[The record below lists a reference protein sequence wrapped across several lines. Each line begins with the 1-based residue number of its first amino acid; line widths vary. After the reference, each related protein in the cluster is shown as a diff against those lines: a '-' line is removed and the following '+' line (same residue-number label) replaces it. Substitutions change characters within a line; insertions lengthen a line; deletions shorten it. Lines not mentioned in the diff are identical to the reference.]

1 MLTVKAPIELKCSA
15 GIVPSYEGFVRR
27 ITGNYE
33 MMSTTV
39 TGEDLLHL
47 VTEPP
52 EVFFAEGSVST
63 IINQTN
69 INQNQENKLEILNQL
84 LNRITVDS
92 GLHMTYQDRV
102 YITDMLQKL
111 GIKNVQQFMHQVT
124 QLKEETENTTE
135 LIDHYWN
142 HMEQLQKLIRNYKEN
157 REEKTESSEY
167 RQEENI
173 LHLHQDIMNRLQTG
187 SIYQI
192 VSNFKQSQS
201 VSTEYISGDEL
212 RSAEYYRITRNILLN
227 TLENEAKGENLPLEY
242 RHENYYEEILPITE
256 EITEEKIT
264 NQIAAAVLLQLADN
278 IYQNRHES
286 IDRKGDSWYNMS
298 NAFYRSAENT
308 MNRLHRNYVE
318 QYYRND
324 RAGDYL
330 VNLNENYRQE
340 LALLDRIVTI
350 QETVDERER
359 STPGQT
365 TVKLENLQQYQEEE
379 NYQNLTDHRVY
390 REGDRHYL
398 RQTGDTTEERN
409 YRQEFSNEELYLNRE
424 QNSFENTDIDVRQEQ
439 QDVILEQL
447 EEFHRHNVENRNKY
461 YQTLEQ
467 LKKQQE
473 KPGKTPDLQRMRREG
488 LLALEHPQEMLQQLK
503 EEGTEQ
509 QEQAARLRQQE
520 LALLPEET
528 QRIYEVL
535 EQYLQTP
542 ERLRQAEVATNCDI
556 GRLMRDIELVERE
569 SREQIQ
575 TEIHTDRQRNSST
588 ETVERSWL
596 ETPPM
601 ELHYQEET
609 GGDDAEAAPEGRPA
623 EPAGA
628 REIVERQLREQELLN
643 THTDRQVGSRT
654 ETIEQNWLERPAAE
668 LYDGE
673 EATGGSGR
681 TTPQSRTA
689 DVARNREIVER
700 QLREQELI
708 HNRTDRTLQDI
719 SETVVERWEENSRR
733 EPAQSRVT
741 EEDSRDRVTLV
752 HKQQTENEIT
762 EEIMEQLLN
771 QNRVLENQTKVMEEV
786 TQNSRTVERRV
797 TNQTT
802 HEVTQQTE
810 NLTEMI
816 SRGVQGR
823 IGEITDQVYNR
834 LEKRLQNERRRRG
847 I

>member
-1 MLTVKAPIELKCSA
+1 MLKVKAPIELKCRA
-15 GIVPSYEGFVRR
+15 GIVPSYEGFARR

-33 MMSTTV
+33 MMTSAV

-63 IINQTN
+63 VIHQTN
-69 INQNQENKLEILNQL
+69 IQHNQENKLEILNQL

-92 GLHMTYQDRV
+92 GLHITYQDRV

-111 GIKNVQQFMHQVT
+111 GVKNVQQFMHQVT
-124 QLKEETENTTE
+124 QLKEETKNQTE
-135 LIDHYWN
+135 LIDYYWN
-142 HMEQLQKLIRNYKEN
+142 HMEQLRRLVQNYKEN
-157 REEKTESSEY
+157 REEKTENSEY
-167 RQEENI
+167 QQEENI

-192 VSNFKQSQS
+192 ISNFNHNPASWA
-201 VSTEYISGDEL
+201 EYISGDEL

-242 RHENYYEEILPITE
+242 RHENYYEEVLPLTE
-256 EITEEKIT
+256 EITEQKIT

-286 IDRKGDSWYNMS
+286 VDRKGDTWYTVS

-308 MNRLHRNYVE
+308 MNRLHRNLVE
-318 QYYRND
+318 QYYRSD

-330 VNLNENYRQE
+330 IHLNEDYRQE

-350 QETVDERER
+350 QETVDAQ
-359 STPGQT
+359 GQILPAQLA
-365 TVKLENLQQYQEEE
+365 VQLENLQQHQREE
-379 NYQNLTDHRVY
+379 NYQNLTENRSY
-390 REGDRHYL
+390 REGDRYSL
-398 RQTGDTTEERN
+398 NRTDNTTEIRN
-409 YRQEFSNEELYLNRE
+409 YPQNFSNEEQYLDRE
-424 QNSFENTDIDVRQEQ
+424 QNTFENTDITMRQEQ
-439 QDVILEQL
+439 QEVTLEQL

-461 YQTLEQ
+461 YQRLEQ
-467 LKKQQE
+467 LKSLQE
-473 KPGKTPDLQRMRREG
+473 KPGKTPDLQRMRKEG

-503 EEGTEQ
+503 EEGREQ
-509 QEQAARLRQQE
+509 QEQAERLKQQE

-542 ERLRQAEVATNCDI
+542 ERYRNAEAATNRNI
-556 GRLMRDIELVERE
+556 GRLMRDIELVKQE

-575 TEIHTDRQRNSST
+575 RDVHTDIQRESRS
-588 ETVERSWL
+588 ETF
-596 ETPPM
+596 
-601 ELHYQEET
+601 
-609 GGDDAEAAPEGRPA
+609 
-623 EPAGA
+623 
-628 REIVERQLREQELLN
+628 
-643 THTDRQVGSRT
+643 
-654 ETIEQNWLERPAAE
+654 EQNWLERPPVE
-668 LYDGE
+668 LYYGTEETGDGGKT
-673 EATGGSGR
+673 ATQGR
-681 TTPQSRTA
+681 IAGPASEQ
-689 DVARNREIVER
+689 EIVER
-700 QLREQELI
+700 QLHEQELI
-708 HNRTDRTLQDI
+708 HSSTDKTLRDI
-719 SETVVERWEENSRR
+719 SEMVVERWQENLRR
-733 EPAQSRVT
+733 EPGQSTTAQ
-741 EEDSRDRVTLV
+741 EERRNQITLV

-786 TQNSRTVERRV
+786 TQNSRTVEHHI

-802 HEVTQQTE
+802 HEITEQTE

-816 SRGVQGR
+816 NRGVQGR
-823 IGEITDQVYNR
+823 IGDITDQVYSR

>member
-1 MLTVKAPIELKCSA
+1 MLTVKAPIELKCRA

-33 MMSTTV
+33 MMSAAV

-124 QLKEETENTTE
+124 QLKEETKNTTE
-135 LIDHYWN
+135 LIDYYWN
-142 HMEQLQKLIRNYKEN
+142 HMEQLQILIQNYKES
-157 REEKTESSEY
+157 REEKTENSEY
-167 RQEENI
+167 QQEDNI

-192 VSNFKQSQS
+192 VSNFNHNQSAMA
-201 VSTEYISGDEL
+201 EYISGDEL

-227 TLENEAKGENLPLEY
+227 TLENEAKGEKLPLEY
-242 RHENYYEEILPITE
+242 RHENYYEEVLPLTE
-256 EITEEKIT
+256 EITEQKIT

-286 IDRKGDSWYNMS
+286 VDRKGDAWYTVS

-308 MNRLHRNYVE
+308 MNRLHRNFE
-318 QYYRND
+318 QQYYRSD

-340 LALLDRIVTI
+340 LALLDRIVSI
-350 QETVDERER
+350 RETAEERER
-359 STPGQT
+359 TIPEQAA
-365 TVKLENLQQYQEEE
+365 VQLENLQQYREEE
-379 NYQNLTDHRVY
+379 TYQNLTDNRNY
-390 REGDRHYL
+390 REGDRYY
-398 RQTGDTTEERN
+398 RNQTGNTTEERN
-409 YRQEFSNEELYLNRE
+409 YLQNISNEERSLNRE
-424 QNSFENTDIDVRQEQ
+424 QNTFADTEVNVRQEQ
-439 QDVILEQL
+439 QEVTLEQL

-467 LKKQQE
+467 LKNLQE
-473 KPGKTPDLQRMRREG
+473 KPGKAPDLQRMRKEG
-488 LLALEHPQEMLQQLK
+488 LLALEHPQEMLQQLT
-503 EEGTEQ
+503 EEGSEQ
-509 QEQAARLRQQE
+509 REQAARLRQQE

-542 ERLRQAEVATNCDI
+542 ERYRQAEAATNRDI

-575 TEIHTDRQRNSST
+575 TEVHTDRQLRSSS
-588 ETVERSWL
+588 ETF
-596 ETPPM
+596 
-601 ELHYQEET
+601 
-609 GGDDAEAAPEGRPA
+609 
-623 EPAGA
+623 
-628 REIVERQLREQELLN
+628 
-643 THTDRQVGSRT
+643 
-654 ETIEQNWLERPAAE
+654 EQNWLERPAAE
-668 LYDGE
+668 LYYGE
-673 EATGGSGR
+673 EATDNGGRPTWQSG
-681 TTPQSRTA
+681 TTDLSA
-689 DVARNREIVER
+689 EREIVE
-700 QLREQELI
+700 QKLREQELLYS
-708 HNRTDRTLQDI
+708 HTDRNLRDI
-719 SETVVERWEENSRR
+719 SETVVERWRENSHR
-733 EPAQSRVT
+733 EPGQSPVT
-741 EEDSRDRVTLV
+741 EEERRNRIALV

-762 EEIMEQLLN
+762 EEIMEQLMN
-771 QNRVLENQTKVMEEV
+771 QNRVLENQTRVMEEV
-786 TQNSRTVERRV
+786 TQNSKTVERHI

-802 HEVTQQTE
+802 HEITRETE

-823 IGEITDQVYNR
+823 IGDITDQVYNR

>member
-1 MLTVKAPIELKCSA
+1 MLTVKAPIELKCRA

-33 MMSTTV
+33 MMSAAV
-39 TGEDLLHL
+39 TGEDLLHA
-47 VTEPP
+47 VTEPQ

-63 IINQTN
+63 VINQTN

-84 LNRITVDS
+84 LNRITINP

-102 YITDMLQKL
+102 YITDMLQKM
-111 GIKNVQQFMHQVT
+111 GIKNVRQFMHQVT

-142 HMEQLQKLIRNYKEN
+142 HMEQLQKLIQNYKES
-157 REEKTESSEY
+157 REEKTENSDY
-167 RQEENI
+167 RQEESI

-192 VSNFKQSQS
+192 VSNFNRTQYAPVQR
-201 VSTEYISGDEL
+201 ISGDEL
-212 RSAEYYRITRNILLN
+212 RTAEYYRITRNILLN

-242 RHENYYEEILPITE
+242 RHENYYEEILPLTE

-264 NQIAAAVLLQLADN
+264 NRIAAAVLLQLADN

-286 IDRKGDSWYNMS
+286 VERRGDSWYTMS

-330 VNLNENYRQE
+330 VSLNENYRQE
-340 LALLDRIVTI
+340 LALLDRITTI
-350 QETVDERER
+350 RETADERAPAT
-359 STPGQT
+359 SVQT
-365 TVKLENLQQYQEEE
+365 TVKLEDTQLYQKEDT
-379 NYQNLTDHRVY
+379 YQNLTDNSFY

-398 RQTGDTTEERN
+398 NQTGGTTEERN
-409 YRQEFSNEELYLNRE
+409 YRQDFSNEELYLNRE
-424 QNSFENTDIDVRQEQ
+424 QNSFGNTEVSLRQEQ
-439 QDVILEQL
+439 QEVTLEQL
-447 EEFHRHNVENRNKY
+447 EEFHRHNVENRNRY
-461 YQTLEQ
+461 YQMMNQ

-473 KPGKTPDLQRMRREG
+473 KPGKSPDLQRMRREG
-488 LLALEHPQEMLQQLK
+488 LLALEHPQELLQQLK
-503 EEGTEQ
+503 EEGSGQ

-520 LALLPEET
+520 LKLLPEET

-535 EQYLQTP
+535 EQYLQMP
-542 ERLRQAEVATNCDI
+542 ERFRQTEVATNRDI
-556 GRLMRDIELVERE
+556 GRLMRDIELVERDT
-569 SREQIQ
+569 REQIQ
-575 TEIHTDRQRNSST
+575 TEIHTDRQVNSSS
-588 ETVERSWL
+588 ETVEQSWL
-596 ETPPM
+596 GTLREEP
-601 ELHYQEET
+601 HYDERSVNEVQVENPESRPA
-609 GGDDAEAAPEGRPA
+609 GLPEGTER
-623 EPAGA
+623 
-628 REIVERQLREQELLN
+628 VERLLREVEQVHTN
-643 THTDRQVGSRT
+643 TERQVNSSS
-654 ETIEQNWLERPAAE
+654 ETVEQSWRERPSAE
-668 LYDGE
+668 LYYDGTE
-673 EATGGSGR
+673 KAAAGKAAPQGR
-681 TTPQSRTA
+681 ETEP
-689 DVARNREIVER
+689 ARDREPAER

-708 HNRTDRTLQDI
+708 HSRTDRQLKDI
-719 SETVVERWEENSRR
+719 SETVVERWEENFRR
-733 EPAQSRVT
+733 EPVQSRTT
-741 EEDSRDRVTLV
+741 EEDHRDRISLV
-752 HKQQTENEIT
+752 HKLQTENEIT
-762 EEIMEQLLN
+762 EEIMEQLMN
-771 QNRVLENQTKVMEEV
+771 QNRVLENQTRVMEEV

-802 HEVTQQTE
+802 HEITQQTE

-823 IGEITDQVYNR
+823 IGDITDQVYSR